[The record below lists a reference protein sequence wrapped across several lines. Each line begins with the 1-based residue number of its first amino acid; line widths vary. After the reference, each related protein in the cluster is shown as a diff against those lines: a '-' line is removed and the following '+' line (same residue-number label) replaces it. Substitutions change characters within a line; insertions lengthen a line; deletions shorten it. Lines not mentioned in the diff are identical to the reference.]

1 MDSGLQALIVAGL
14 APWLLACQAG
24 GAGAVASP
32 SPSVKVVDMRLGRAL
47 GDDKRVR
54 QPQDVFA
61 AQDTFFL
68 SVETE
73 GTAPR
78 AAALQVRWTRGSEV
92 LAETVQTI
100 AADGPAVTEFHARKA
115 VGWPPGEYAVELWVD
130 QVPAGRRGLSVK
142 ETP

>member
-1 MDSGLQALIVAGL
+1 MDLGLRALVVAGL
-14 APWLLACQAG
+14 APLLLACQDG
-24 GAGAVASP
+24 GAGAAASP
-32 SPSVKVVDMRLGRAL
+32 SPSVKVVEMRLGRAL

-73 GTAPR
+73 GTSPR
-78 AAALQVRWTRGSEV
+78 AVLKVRWTRGSEV
-92 LAETVQTI
+92 LAETEQAI
-100 AADGPAVTEFHARKA
+100 AADGPAVTEFHARKTG
-115 VGWPPGEYAVELWVD
+115 GWPPGEYAAELLVD
-130 QVPAGRRGLSVK
+130 QVSAGRRSLAVK